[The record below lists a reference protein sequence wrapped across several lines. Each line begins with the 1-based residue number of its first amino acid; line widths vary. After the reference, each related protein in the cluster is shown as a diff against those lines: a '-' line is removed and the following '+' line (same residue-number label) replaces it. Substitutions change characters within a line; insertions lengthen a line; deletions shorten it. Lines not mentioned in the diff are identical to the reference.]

1 MASVIRGLLYDCG
14 YKVDSSSSSDS
25 PSAGLSNVS
34 DFGLFQERASSAG
47 RAGKRSRGM
56 MNKVADVERSTRS
69 GSSRLVSV
77 LNVQGFGV
85 TYFLSLYS

>member
-14 YKVDSSSSSDS
+14 YKVDPSASSDS

-34 DFGLFQERASSAG
+34 DSGLFEERASSAG

-56 MNKVADVERSTRS
+56 MNKVADVERSRRS

-77 LNVQGFGV
+77 FQRPGLLV
-85 TYFLSLYS
+85 